1 MLNLYKTGQ
10 SPYYMRKLAAI
21 TPFFFLVF
29 AKPVHS
35 QTLVSTTSN
44 TIRSASYQFE
54 YAVGEIAIITLSDV
68 SIVKTHYI
76 TQGLLQPVE
85 KYLGP
90 DCKIINDTL
99 QYFPNP
105 TTSLVSVV
113 ARYDW
118 ITGYHI
124 YAADGKLVRATS
136 FFNNYIDLTNL
147 PAAVYFIKLFP
158 GCNNKYRILKVVKQ

>member
-1 MLNLYKTGQ
+1 
-10 SPYYMRKLAAI
+10 MRKLAVI
-21 TPFFFLVF
+21 LICIFFVF
-29 AKPVHS
+29 PASLLS

-44 TIRSASYQFE
+44 SIKTDAYQFE
-54 YAVGEIAIITLSDV
+54 YALGEIAITTLSDAA
-68 SIVKTHYI
+68 IVKTHYV
-76 TQGLLQPVE
+76 TQGLLQPIV
-85 KYLGP
+85 KFLTP

-105 TTSLVSVV
+105 ATSLVSVV
-113 ARYDW
+113 SRYDW

-136 FFNNYIDLTNL
+136 FFNNYIDVSNL